1 MAKYQ
6 TGKHLEA
13 FILLYLSQSSAHGG
27 SVLQWLHEALP
38 NVWTID
44 SGRVYRVLRELEESG
59 ALESHWVTED
69 IGAPLREYTLTDFG
83 KHQLAL
89 WRDEISVR
97 RDSLSRFLSW
107 YEAWLGDQPQQ

>member
-13 FILLYLSQSSAHGG
+13 FILLFLCKSPAHGG
-27 SVLQWLHEALP
+27 SILQWLHEALP
-38 NVWTID
+38 EAWTID

-59 ALESHWVTED
+59 ALNSQWVTED
-69 IGAPLREYTLTDFG
+69 SGAPLREYTVTEAG
-83 KHQLAL
+83 RQQLGM

-97 RDSLSRFLSW
+97 RDSLSRFLTW
-107 YEAWLGDQPQQ
+107 YEAWLGPSQ